1 MPKKRS
7 TRSKQSRPINKSRKH
22 RGGNRRG
29 KCFCNSLGKVVGKI
43 YSNGCGHCKTLE
55 KPWDDLK
62 RILKGGNVMFKDIEA
77 SNMDKELVGLNNEY
91 LNGKQQQV
99 SLQQGFP
106 TIYKIDKG
114 IVSYYDGER
123 EIEPM
128 KKFIQT

>member
-1 MPKKRS
+1 MPS
-7 TRSKQSRPINKSRKH
+7 GLFYSQYYINKSRKH

-29 KCFCNSLGKVVGKI
+29 KCFGGNSLGKVVGKI
-43 YSNGCGHCKTLE
+43 YSNGCGHCKTLK
-55 KPWDDLK
+55 KPWNDLK
-62 RILKGGNVMFKDIEA
+62 IILKGGNVMFKDIEA
-77 SNMDKELVGLNNEY
+77 SNMDKELAGLNNEY
-91 LNGKQQQV
+91 LNGNQQQV